1 MAKKKLLWIIVL
13 AVITV
18 FAVCLAACG
27 DKATRY
33 SIKWE
38 VSENATVTV
47 EDSDELPSEAK
58 EGSTVSFT
66 VEADKGY
73 EVSAV
78 RVNDRTVSADSSGKY
93 NVIIRS
99 NTTIKVETEDTV
111 ESIAV
116 TTNPSTMTYYE
127 GQTLDPTGMVVSVT
141 YAGSGD
147 TVAVDNY
154 TVVYQNG
161 NAFALGDTSFSVK
174 YLGVESAPVQLEQ
187 EVEVLITIDPVGGT
201 LDAGYLSGLQ
211 ANSELHD
218 VAQDEDGVITFSYSA
233 ITAAI
238 ALPTSEM
245 WEKGEQEGDF
255 IFNNWNVSTRTEN
268 EEISNTEIAAT
279 NLTTRTYTAAYTAN
293 LVNVTSVSY
302 ELEMEEVPAEDPEGE
317 TTYIYIPY
325 LVIEG
330 TYNAATQLTLFF
342 HEGNKN
348 ITLEGDSFGSAD
360 ASRGDTFELR
370 FDMRKLAEQK
380 DEGGNPI
387 DYLGSWLDIKFGAV
401 INGIEESQDIYSLG
415 VDVNQNVNDGDYI
428 YGFAE
433 YNGMLK
439 AVVTVYFQHEFTF
452 SAEVDKDGDL
462 VVTFTGTVNKEFAG
476 NAVQID
482 TWSNDSDVAVGEID
496 AEGNYTVE
504 LTIADT
510 PLDTDGYFHL
520 KIVESV
526 DNSTEVA
533 KPNNEANL
541 PNNDCVNDNL
551 EIVNFGLIENNYG
564 LKVSNETGT
573 RVFYVGFGK
582 WGGFVFRGVNEAVE
596 RAEIEITGV
605 TLETA
610 NEKPYLVVNGTYLD
624 TLTDDDIISIMTADL
639 FAELLNNGQSDS
651 GSTSTDWTGTQLS
664 YIGTEEAPATVL
676 LEVSEGTWKMSLD
689 LSARNNTIG
698 EVLFAHLSFTGGK
711 QTNLE
716 STNIDAETKITFTE
730 ADGDNIE
737 FSLGEYTGWGGHV
750 VSIYVKDAS
759 QAAA

>member
-99 NTTIKVETEDTV
+99 DTTIKVETEDNV
-111 ESIAV
+111 ESV
-116 TTNPSTMTYYE
+116 TVSTNPSTMTYYE
-127 GQTLDPTGMVVSVT
+127 GQTLDPEGMVVSVK
-141 YAGSGD
+141 YAGSGK
-147 TVAVDNY
+147 TEAVTNY

-174 YLGVESAPVQLEQ
+174 YLGVESAPVQLTKA
-187 EVEVLITIDPVGGT
+187 VEVLITIDPAGGT

-211 ANSELHD
+211 ENSELHD

-233 ITAAI
+233 ITSPVE
-238 ALPTSEM
+238 LPLFTM
-245 WEKGEQEGDF
+245 WNKGEQTGDF
-255 IFNNWNVSTRTEN
+255 IFLNWNVSLRTGEEN
-268 EEISNTEIAAT
+268 ISDTEIAAT
-279 NLTTRTYTAAYTAN
+279 NLVSRTYTANYIAN
-293 LVNVTSVSY
+293 LVDVTSVSY
-302 ELEMEEVPAEDPEGE
+302 VLEENV
-317 TTYIYIPY
+317 PY

-330 TYNAATQLTLFF
+330 TYKAATQLTLFF

-348 ITLEGDSFGSAD
+348 ITLEGDSFGGAE
-360 ASRGDTFELR
+360 AKRGEAFKLK

-380 DEGGNPI
+380 DEDGNPI
-387 DYLGSWLDIKFGAV
+387 DYLGSWLDIKLVAV
-401 INGIEESQDIYSLG
+401 MNGIEESQDISTNG
-415 VDVNQNVNDGDYI
+415 VDLNQNINDGSYV
-428 YGFAE
+428 YKFAD
-433 YNGMLK
+433 YNGALK

-452 SAEVDKDGDL
+452 SAEVNKDGDL

-496 AEGNYTVE
+496 EDGKYTVE
-504 LTIADT
+504 LTITDT

-533 KPNNEANL
+533 KPNDEANL
-541 PNNDCVNDNL
+541 PNNDCANDNL

-573 RVFYVGFGK
+573 RAFYVGFGK
-582 WGGFVFRGVNEAVE
+582 WGGFVFRGVNESVE
-596 RAEIEITGV
+596 KAEIEITGV
-605 TLETA
+605 TLETK
-610 NEKPYLVVNGTYLD
+610 NEKPYLVVSGTYLD
-624 TLTDDDIISIMTADL
+624 TLSNEDITTIMTTDL
-639 FAELLNNGQSDS
+639 FAELLNNGDASS
-651 GSTSTDWTGTQLS
+651 GSVSTDWTGTQLT
-664 YIGTEEAPATVL
+664 YVGTEDAPATVL
-676 LEVSEGTWKMSLD
+676 LEVSEGTWKMYLD

-698 EVLFAHLSFTGGK
+698 EVLFSHLSFTGSAG
-711 QTNLE
+711 TNLE
-716 STNIDAETKITFTE
+716 STNIDTETKITFTE
-730 ADGDNIE
+730 TDGDKIE
-737 FSLGEYTGWGGHV
+737 FSLGEFTTWGGHV
-750 VSIYVKDAS
+750 VSIYVKAAP
-759 QAAA
+759 AAAA

>member
-13 AVITV
+13 AVVTV

-99 NTTIKVETEDTV
+99 DTTIKVETEDNV
-111 ESIAV
+111 ESVAV

-127 GQTLDPTGMVVSVT
+127 GQTLDPEGMVVSVK
-141 YAGSGD
+141 YAGSGKTE
-147 TVAVDNY
+147 TVTNY

-174 YLGVESAPVQLEQ
+174 YLGVESAPVQLTKA
-187 EVEVLITIDPVGGT
+187 VEVLITIDPAGGT

-211 ANSELHD
+211 ENSELHD

-233 ITAAI
+233 ITSPVE
-238 ALPTSEM
+238 LPLFTM
-245 WEKGEQEGDF
+245 WNKGEQTGDF
-255 IFNNWNVSTRTEN
+255 IFLNWNVSLRTGEEN
-268 EEISNTEIAAT
+268 ISDTEIAAT
-279 NLTTRTYTAAYTAN
+279 NLVSRTYTANYIAN
-293 LVNVTSVSY
+293 LVDVTSVSY
-302 ELEMEEVPAEDPEGE
+302 VLEENV
-317 TTYIYIPY
+317 PY

-330 TYNAATQLTLFF
+330 TYKAATQLTLFF

-348 ITLEGDSFGSAD
+348 ITLEGDSFGGAE
-360 ASRGDTFELR
+360 AKRGEAFKLK

-380 DEGGNPI
+380 DEDGNPI
-387 DYLGSWLDIKFGAV
+387 DYLGSWLDIKLVAV
-401 INGIEESQDIYSLG
+401 MDGIEESQDISSNG
-415 VDVNQNVNDGDYI
+415 VDLNQNINDGSYV
-428 YGFAE
+428 YKFAD
-433 YNGMLK
+433 YNGALK

-452 SAEVDKDGDL
+452 SAEVNKDGDL

-564 LKVSNETGT
+564 LKASNETGT
-573 RVFYVGFGK
+573 RVYYVGFGK
-582 WGGFVFRGVNEAVE
+582 WGGFVFRGLNEAVE
-596 RAEIEITGV
+596 KAEIEITGV

-624 TLTDDDIISIMTADL
+624 TLTDDDIISIMTTDL

>member
-99 NTTIKVETEDTV
+99 DTTIKVETEDTV
-111 ESIAV
+111 ESV
-116 TTNPSTMTYYE
+116 TVSTNPATMTYYE
-127 GQTLDPTGMVVSVT
+127 GQTLDPEGMVVSVK
-141 YAGSGD
+141 YAGSGK
-147 TVAVDNY
+147 TEAVTNY

-161 NAFALGDTSFSVK
+161 NAFALGDTFFSVK
-174 YLGVESAPVQLEQ
+174 YLGVESAPVQLTKA
-187 EVEVLITIDPVGGT
+187 VEVLITIDPAGGT

-211 ANSELHD
+211 ENSELHD

-233 ITAAI
+233 ITSPVE
-238 ALPTSEM
+238 LPLFTM
-245 WEKGEQEGDF
+245 WNKGEQTGDF
-255 IFNNWNVSTRTEN
+255 IFLNWNVSLRTGEEN
-268 EEISNTEIAAT
+268 ISDTEIAAT
-279 NLTTRTYTAAYTAN
+279 NLVSRTYTANYIAN
-293 LVNVTSVSY
+293 LVDVTSVSY
-302 ELEMEEVPAEDPEGE
+302 VLEENV
-317 TTYIYIPY
+317 PY

-330 TYNAATQLTLFF
+330 TYKAATQLTLFF

-348 ITLEGDSFGSAD
+348 ITLEGDSFGGAE
-360 ASRGDTFELR
+360 AKRGEAFKLK

-380 DEGGNPI
+380 DEDGNPI
-387 DYLGSWLDIKFGAV
+387 DYLGSWLDVKLVAV
-401 INGIEESQDIYSLG
+401 MNGIEESQDISTNG
-415 VDVNQNVNDGDYI
+415 VDLNQNINDGSYV
-428 YGFAE
+428 YKFAD
-433 YNGMLK
+433 YNGALK
-439 AVVTVYFQHEFTF
+439 AIVTVYFQHEFTF
-452 SAEVDKDGDL
+452 SAEVNKDGDL

-564 LKVSNETGT
+564 LKASNETGT
-573 RVFYVGFGK
+573 RVYYVGFGK
-582 WGGFVFRGVNEAVE
+582 WGGFVFRGLNEAVE
-596 RAEIEITGV
+596 KAEIEITGV

-624 TLTDDDIISIMTADL
+624 TLTDDDIISIMTTDL

-676 LEVSEGTWKMSLD
+676 LEVSEGIWKMSLD

>member
-13 AVITV
+13 AVVTV

-99 NTTIKVETEDTV
+99 DTTIKVETEDTV
-111 ESIAV
+111 ESV
-116 TTNPSTMTYYE
+116 TVSTNPATMTYYE
-127 GQTLDPTGMVVSVT
+127 GQTLDPEGMVVSVK
-141 YAGSGD
+141 YAGSGK
-147 TVAVDNY
+147 TEAVTNY

-161 NAFALGDTSFSVK
+161 NAFALGDTFFSVK
-174 YLGVESAPVQLEQ
+174 YLGVESAPVQLTKA
-187 EVEVLITIDPVGGT
+187 VEVLITIDPAGGT
-201 LDAGYLSGLQ
+201 LDTDYLEGLKT
-211 ANSELHD
+211 NTELHD
-218 VAQDEDGVITFSYSA
+218 VAQDAEGVITFSYSA
-233 ITAAI
+233 ITSPVE
-238 ALPTSEM
+238 LPLFTM
-245 WEKGEQEGDF
+245 WNKGEQTGDF
-255 IFNNWNVSTRTEN
+255 IFLNWNVSLRTGEEN
-268 EEISNTEIAAT
+268 ISDTEIAAT
-279 NLTTRTYTAAYTAN
+279 NLVSRTYTANYIAN
-293 LVNVTSVSY
+293 LVDVTSVSY
-302 ELEMEEVPAEDPEGE
+302 VLEENV
-317 TTYIYIPY
+317 PY

-330 TYNAATQLTLFF
+330 TYKAATQLTLFF

-348 ITLEGDSFGSAD
+348 ITLEGDSFGGAE
-360 ASRGDTFELR
+360 AKRGEAFKLK

-380 DEGGNPI
+380 DEDGNPI
-387 DYLGSWLDIKFGAV
+387 DYLGSWLDIKLVAV
-401 INGIEESQDIYSLG
+401 MNGIEESQDISSNG
-415 VDVNQNVNDGDYI
+415 VDLNQNINDGSYV
-428 YGFAE
+428 YKFAD
-433 YNGMLK
+433 YNGALK

-452 SAEVDKDGDL
+452 SAEVNKDGDL

-564 LKVSNETGT
+564 LKASNETGT
-573 RVFYVGFGK
+573 RVYYVGFGK
-582 WGGFVFRGVNEAVE
+582 WGGFVFRGLNEAVE
-596 RAEIEITGV
+596 KAEIEITGV

-624 TLTDDDIISIMTADL
+624 TLTDDDIISIMTTDL

>member
-13 AVITV
+13 AVVTV

-99 NTTIKVETEDTV
+99 DTTIKVETEDTV
-111 ESIAV
+111 ESV
-116 TTNPSTMTYYE
+116 TVSTNPATMTYYE
-127 GQTLDPTGMVVSVT
+127 GQTLDPEGMVVSVK
-141 YAGSGD
+141 YAGSGK
-147 TVAVDNY
+147 TEAVTNY

-174 YLGVESAPVQLEQ
+174 YLGVESAPVQLTKA
-187 EVEVLITIDPVGGT
+187 VEVLITIDPAGGT
-201 LDAGYLSGLQ
+201 LDADYLSGLKT
-211 ANSELHD
+211 NTELHN

-233 ITAAI
+233 ITSPVE
-238 ALPTSEM
+238 LPLFTM
-245 WEKGEQEGDF
+245 WNKGEQTGDF
-255 IFNNWNVSTRTEN
+255 IFLNWNVSLRTGEEN
-268 EEISNTEIAAT
+268 ISDTEIAAT
-279 NLTTRTYTAAYTAN
+279 NLVSRTYTANYIAN
-293 LVNVTSVSY
+293 LVDVTSVSY
-302 ELEMEEVPAEDPEGE
+302 VLEENV
-317 TTYIYIPY
+317 PY

-330 TYNAATQLTLFF
+330 TYKAATQLTLFF

-348 ITLEGDSFGSAD
+348 ITLEGDSFGGAE
-360 ASRGDTFELR
+360 AKRGEAFKLK

-380 DEGGNPI
+380 DEDGNPI
-387 DYLGSWLDIKFGAV
+387 DYLGSWLDIKLVAV
-401 INGIEESQDIYSLG
+401 MNGIEESQDISSNG
-415 VDVNQNVNDGDYI
+415 VDLNQNINDGSYV
-428 YGFAE
+428 YKFAD
-433 YNGMLK
+433 YNGALK
-439 AVVTVYFQHEFTF
+439 AIVTVYFQHEFTF

-564 LKVSNETGT
+564 LKASNETGT
-573 RVFYVGFGK
+573 RVYYVGFGK
-582 WGGFVFRGVNEAVE
+582 WGGFVFRGLNEAVE
-596 RAEIEITGV
+596 KAEIEITGV

-624 TLTDDDIISIMTADL
+624 TLTDDDIISIMTTDL

>member
-13 AVITV
+13 AVVTV

-99 NTTIKVETEDTV
+99 DTTIKVETEDNV
-111 ESIAV
+111 ESV
-116 TTNPSTMTYYE
+116 TVSTNPSTMTYYE
-127 GQTLDPTGMVVSVT
+127 GQTLDPEGMVVSVK
-141 YAGSGD
+141 YAGSGKTE
-147 TVAVDNY
+147 TVTNY

-174 YLGVESAPVQLEQ
+174 YLGVESAPVQLTKA
-187 EVEVLITIDPVGGT
+187 VEVLITIDPAGGT
-201 LDAGYLSGLQ
+201 LDTDYLEGLKT
-211 ANSELHD
+211 NTELHD
-218 VAQDEDGVITFSYSA
+218 VAQDAEGVITFSYSA
-233 ITAAI
+233 ITSPVE
-238 ALPTSEM
+238 LPLFTM
-245 WEKGEQEGDF
+245 WNKGEQTGDF
-255 IFNNWNVSTRTEN
+255 IFLNWNVSLRTGEEN
-268 EEISNTEIAAT
+268 ISDTEIAAT
-279 NLTTRTYTAAYTAN
+279 NLVSRTYTANYIAN
-293 LVNVTSVSY
+293 LVDVTSVSY
-302 ELEMEEVPAEDPEGE
+302 VLEENV
-317 TTYIYIPY
+317 PY

-330 TYNAATQLTLFF
+330 TYKAATQLTLFF

-348 ITLEGDSFGSAD
+348 ITLEGDSFGGAE
-360 ASRGDTFELR
+360 AKRGEAFKLK

-380 DEGGNPI
+380 DEDGNPI
-387 DYLGSWLDIKFGAV
+387 DYLGSWLDIKLVAV
-401 INGIEESQDIYSLG
+401 MNGIEESQDISSNG
-415 VDVNQNVNDGDYI
+415 VDLNQNINDGSYV
-428 YGFAE
+428 YKFAD
-433 YNGMLK
+433 YNGALK
-439 AVVTVYFQHEFTF
+439 AIVTVYFQHEFTF
-452 SAEVDKDGDL
+452 SAEVNKDGDL

-496 AEGNYTVE
+496 EDGKYTVE
-504 LTIADT
+504 LTITDT

-541 PNNDCVNDNL
+541 PNNDCANDNL

-573 RVFYVGFGK
+573 RAFYVGFGK

-596 RAEIEITGV
+596 KAEIEITGV
-605 TLETA
+605 TLETK
-610 NEKPYLVVNGTYLD
+610 NEKPYLVVSGTYLD
-624 TLTDDDIISIMTADL
+624 TLSNEDITTIMTTDL
-639 FAELLNNGQSDS
+639 FAELLNNGDASS
-651 GSTSTDWTGTQLS
+651 GSVSTDWTGTQLT
-664 YIGTEEAPATVL
+664 YVGTEDAPATVL
-676 LEVSEGTWKMSLD
+676 LEVSEGTWKMYLD

-698 EVLFAHLSFTGGK
+698 EVLFSHLSFTGSKG
-711 QTNLE
+711 TNLE
-716 STNIDAETKITFTE
+716 STNIDTETKITFTE
-730 ADGDNIE
+730 TDGDKIE
-737 FSLGEYTGWGGHV
+737 FSLGEFTTWGGHV
-750 VSIYVKDAS
+750 VSIYVKAAPE
-759 QAAA
+759 AAA

>member
-13 AVITV
+13 AVVTV

-66 VEADKGY
+66 VEADEGY

-99 NTTIKVETEDTV
+99 DTTIKVETEDTV
-111 ESIAV
+111 ESVAV

-127 GQTLDPTGMVVSVT
+127 GQTLDPEGMVVSVK
-141 YAGSGD
+141 YAGSGK
-147 TVAVDNY
+147 TEAVTNY

-174 YLGVESAPVQLEQ
+174 YLGVESAPVQLTKA
-187 EVEVLITIDPVGGT
+187 VEVLITIDPAGGT

-211 ANSELHD
+211 ENSELHD

-233 ITAAI
+233 ITSPVE
-238 ALPTSEM
+238 LPLFTM
-245 WEKGEQEGDF
+245 WNKGEQTGDF
-255 IFNNWNVSTRTEN
+255 IFLNWNVSLRTGEEN
-268 EEISNTEIAAT
+268 ISDTEIAAT
-279 NLTTRTYTAAYTAN
+279 NLVSRTYTANYIAN
-293 LVNVTSVSY
+293 LVDVTSVSY
-302 ELEMEEVPAEDPEGE
+302 VLEENV
-317 TTYIYIPY
+317 PY

-330 TYNAATQLTLFF
+330 TYKAATQLTLFF

-348 ITLEGDSFGSAD
+348 ITLEGDSFGGAE
-360 ASRGDTFELR
+360 AKRGEAFKLK

-380 DEGGNPI
+380 DEDGNPI
-387 DYLGSWLDIKFGAV
+387 DYLGSWLDIKLVAV
-401 INGIEESQDIYSLG
+401 MDGIEESQDISSNG
-415 VDVNQNVNDGDYI
+415 VDLNQNINDGSYV
-428 YGFAE
+428 YKFAD
-433 YNGMLK
+433 YNGALK
-439 AVVTVYFQHEFTF
+439 AIVTVYFQHEFTF
-452 SAEVDKDGDL
+452 SAEVNKDGDL

-496 AEGNYTVE
+496 EDGKYTVE
-504 LTIADT
+504 LTITDT

-541 PNNDCVNDNL
+541 PNNDCANDNL

-573 RVFYVGFGK
+573 RAFYVGFGK

-596 RAEIEITGV
+596 KAEIEITGV
-605 TLETA
+605 TLETK
-610 NEKPYLVVNGTYLD
+610 NEKPYLVVSGTYLD
-624 TLTDDDIISIMTADL
+624 TLSNEDITTIMTTDL
-639 FAELLNNGQSDS
+639 FAELLNNGDASS
-651 GSTSTDWTGTQLS
+651 GSVSTDWMGTQLT
-664 YIGTEEAPATVL
+664 YVGTEDAPATVL
-676 LEVSEGTWKMSLD
+676 LEVSEGTWKMYLD

-698 EVLFAHLSFTGGK
+698 EVLFSHLSFTGSTG
-711 QTNLE
+711 TNLE
-716 STNIDAETKITFTE
+716 STNIDTETKITFTE
-730 ADGDNIE
+730 TDGDKIE
-737 FSLGEYTGWGGHV
+737 FSLGEFTTWGGHV
-750 VSIYVKDAS
+750 VSIYVKAAPE
-759 QAAA
+759 AAA

>member
-13 AVITV
+13 AVVTV

-66 VEADKGY
+66 VEADEGY

-99 NTTIKVETEDTV
+99 NTTIKVETEDNV
-111 ESIAV
+111 ESVTV

-127 GQTLDPTGMVVSVT
+127 GQTLDPEGMVVSVK
-141 YAGSGD
+141 YAGSGKTE
-147 TVAVDNY
+147 TVTNY

-174 YLGVESAPVQLEQ
+174 YLGVESAPVQLTKA
-187 EVEVLITIDPVGGT
+187 VEVLITIDPAGGT

-211 ANSELHD
+211 ENSELHD

-233 ITAAI
+233 ITSPVE
-238 ALPTSEM
+238 LPLFTM
-245 WEKGEQEGDF
+245 WNKGEQTGDF
-255 IFNNWNVSTRTEN
+255 IFLNWNVSLRTGEEN
-268 EEISNTEIAAT
+268 ISDTEIAAT
-279 NLTTRTYTAAYTAN
+279 NLVSRTYTANYIAN
-293 LVNVTSVSY
+293 LVDVTSVSY
-302 ELEMEEVPAEDPEGE
+302 VLEENV
-317 TTYIYIPY
+317 PY

-330 TYNAATQLTLFF
+330 TYKAATQLTLFF

-348 ITLEGDSFGSAD
+348 ITLEGDSFGGAD
-360 ASRGDTFELR
+360 AKRGDAFKLK

-380 DEGGNPI
+380 DDDGNPI
-387 DYLGSWLDIKFGAV
+387 DYLGSWLDIRFGA
-401 INGIEESQDIYSLG
+401 IIDGIEESQDISSNG
-415 VDVNQNVNDGDYI
+415 VDLNQNINDGSYV
-428 YGFAE
+428 YKFAD
-433 YNGMLK
+433 YNGALK

-452 SAEVDKDGDL
+452 SAEVNKDGDL

-496 AEGNYTVE
+496 KDGKYTVE
-504 LTIADT
+504 LTITDT

-564 LKVSNETGT
+564 LKASNETGT
-573 RVFYVGFGK
+573 RVYYVGFGK
-582 WGGFVFRGVNEAVE
+582 WGGFVFRGLNEAVE
-596 RAEIEITGV
+596 KAKIEITGV

-624 TLTDDDIISIMTADL
+624 TLTDDDIISIMTTDL

>member
-13 AVITV
+13 AVVTV

-99 NTTIKVETEDTV
+99 DTTIKVETEDNV
-111 ESIAV
+111 ESV
-116 TTNPSTMTYYE
+116 TVSTNPSTMTYYE
-127 GQTLDPTGMVVSVT
+127 GQTLDPEGMVVSVK
-141 YAGSGD
+141 YAGSGKTE
-147 TVAVDNY
+147 TVTNY

-161 NAFALGDTSFSVK
+161 NAFALGDTFFSVK

-233 ITAAI
+233 ITSPVE
-238 ALPTSEM
+238 LPLFTM
-245 WEKGEQEGDF
+245 WNKGEQTGDF
-255 IFNNWNVSTRTEN
+255 IFLNWNVSLRTGEEN
-268 EEISNTEIAAT
+268 ISDTEIAAT
-279 NLTTRTYTAAYTAN
+279 NLVSRTYTANYIAN
-293 LVNVTSVSY
+293 LVDVTSVSY
-302 ELEMEEVPAEDPEGE
+302 VLEENV
-317 TTYIYIPY
+317 PY

-330 TYNAATQLTLFF
+330 TYKAATQLTLFF

-348 ITLEGDSFGSAD
+348 ITLEGDSFGGAE
-360 ASRGDTFELR
+360 AKRGEAFKLK

-380 DEGGNPI
+380 DEDGNPI
-387 DYLGSWLDIKFGAV
+387 DYLGSWLDIKLVAV
-401 INGIEESQDIYSLG
+401 MDGIEESQDISSNG
-415 VDVNQNVNDGDYI
+415 VDLNQNINDGSYV
-428 YGFAE
+428 YKFAD
-433 YNGMLK
+433 YNGALK
-439 AVVTVYFQHEFTF
+439 AIVTVYFQHEFTF
-452 SAEVDKDGDL
+452 SAEVNKDGDL

-496 AEGNYTVE
+496 EDGKYTVE
-504 LTIADT
+504 LTITDT

-533 KPNNEANL
+533 KPNDEANL
-541 PNNDCVNDNL
+541 PNNDCANDNL

-573 RVFYVGFGK
+573 RAFYVGFGK

-596 RAEIEITGV
+596 KAEIEITGV
-605 TLETA
+605 TLETK
-610 NEKPYLVVNGTYLD
+610 NEKPYLVVSGTYLD
-624 TLTDDDIISIMTADL
+624 TLSNEDITTIMTTDL
-639 FAELLNNGQSDS
+639 FAELLNNGDESS
-651 GSTSTDWTGTQLS
+651 GSVSTDWTGTQLT
-664 YIGTEEAPATVL
+664 YVGTEDAPATVL
-676 LEVSEGTWKMSLD
+676 LEVSEGTWKMYLD

-698 EVLFAHLSFTGGK
+698 EVLFSHLSFTGSTG
-711 QTNLE
+711 TNLE
-716 STNIDAETKITFTE
+716 STDIDTETKITFTE
-730 ADGDNIE
+730 TDGDKIE
-737 FSLGEYTGWGGHV
+737 FSLGEFTTWGGHV
-750 VSIYVKDAS
+750 VSIYVKAAPE
-759 QAAA
+759 AAA

>member
-13 AVITV
+13 AVVTV

-99 NTTIKVETEDTV
+99 DTTIKVETEDNV
-111 ESIAV
+111 ESVAV

-127 GQTLDPTGMVVSVT
+127 GQTLDPEGMVVSVK
-141 YAGSGD
+141 YAGSGK
-147 TVAVDNY
+147 TEAVTNY

-174 YLGVESAPVQLEQ
+174 YLGVESAPVQLTKA
-187 EVEVLITIDPVGGT
+187 VEVLITIDPAGGT

-211 ANSELHD
+211 ENSELHD

-233 ITAAI
+233 ITSPVE
-238 ALPTSEM
+238 LPLFTM
-245 WEKGEQEGDF
+245 WNKGEQTGDF
-255 IFNNWNVSTRTEN
+255 IFLNWNVSLRTGEEN
-268 EEISNTEIAAT
+268 ISDTEIAAT
-279 NLTTRTYTAAYTAN
+279 NLVSRTYTANYIAN
-293 LVNVTSVSY
+293 LVDVTSVSY
-302 ELEMEEVPAEDPEGE
+302 VLEENV
-317 TTYIYIPY
+317 PY

-330 TYNAATQLTLFF
+330 TYKAATQLTLFF

-348 ITLEGDSFGSAD
+348 ITLEGDSFGGAE
-360 ASRGDTFELR
+360 AKRGEAFKLK

-380 DEGGNPI
+380 DEDGNPI
-387 DYLGSWLDIKFGAV
+387 DYLGSWLDIKLVAV
-401 INGIEESQDIYSLG
+401 MNGIEESQDISTNG
-415 VDVNQNVNDGDYI
+415 VDLNQNINDGSYV
-428 YGFAE
+428 YKFAD
-433 YNGMLK
+433 YNGALK

-452 SAEVDKDGDL
+452 SAEVNKDGDL

-496 AEGNYTVE
+496 KDGKYTVE
-504 LTIADT
+504 LTITDT

-564 LKVSNETGT
+564 LKASNETGT
-573 RVFYVGFGK
+573 RVYYVGFGK
-582 WGGFVFRGVNEAVE
+582 WGGFVFRGLNEAVE
-596 RAEIEITGV
+596 KAEIEITGV

-624 TLTDDDIISIMTADL
+624 TLTDDDIISIMTTDL

>member
-99 NTTIKVETEDTV
+99 DTTIKVETEDNV
-111 ESIAV
+111 ESV
-116 TTNPSTMTYYE
+116 TVSTNPSTMTYYE
-127 GQTLDPTGMVVSVT
+127 GQTLDPEGMVVSVK
-141 YAGSGD
+141 YAGSGK
-147 TVAVDNY
+147 TEAVTNY

-174 YLGVESAPVQLEQ
+174 YLGVESAPVQLTKA
-187 EVEVLITIDPVGGT
+187 VEVLITIDPAGGT

-211 ANSELHD
+211 ENSELHD

-233 ITAAI
+233 ITSPVE
-238 ALPTSEM
+238 LPLFTM
-245 WEKGEQEGDF
+245 WNKGEQTGDF
-255 IFNNWNVSTRTEN
+255 IFLNWNVSLRTGEEN
-268 EEISNTEIAAT
+268 ISDTEIAAT
-279 NLTTRTYTAAYTAN
+279 NLVSRTYTANYIAN
-293 LVNVTSVSY
+293 LVDVTSVSY
-302 ELEMEEVPAEDPEGE
+302 VLEENV
-317 TTYIYIPY
+317 PY

-330 TYNAATQLTLFF
+330 TYKAATQLTLFF

-348 ITLEGDSFGSAD
+348 ITLEGDSFGGAD
-360 ASRGDTFELR
+360 AKRGDAFKLK

-380 DEGGNPI
+380 DENGNPI
-387 DYLGSWLDIKFGAV
+387 DYLGSWLDIKLVAV
-401 INGIEESQDIYSLG
+401 MDGIEESQDISSNG
-415 VDVNQNVNDGDYI
+415 VDLNQNINDGSYV
-428 YGFAE
+428 YKFAD
-433 YNGMLK
+433 YNGALK
-439 AVVTVYFQHEFTF
+439 AIVTVYFQHEFTF
-452 SAEVDKDGDL
+452 SAEVNKDGDL

-496 AEGNYTVE
+496 EDGKYTVE
-504 LTIADT
+504 LTITDT

-533 KPNNEANL
+533 KPNDEANL
-541 PNNDCVNDNL
+541 PNNDCANDNL

-573 RVFYVGFGK
+573 RAFYVGFGK
-582 WGGFVFRGVNEAVE
+582 WGGFVFRGVNESVE
-596 RAEIEITGV
+596 KAEIEITGV
-605 TLETA
+605 TLETK
-610 NEKPYLVVNGTYLD
+610 NEKPYLVVSGTYLD
-624 TLTDDDIISIMTADL
+624 TLSNEDITTIMTTDL
-639 FAELLNNGQSDS
+639 FAELLNNGDASS
-651 GSTSTDWTGTQLS
+651 GSVSTDWTGTQLT
-664 YIGTEEAPATVL
+664 YVGTEDAPATVL
-676 LEVSEGTWKMSLD
+676 LEVSEGTWKMYLD

-698 EVLFAHLSFTGGK
+698 EVLFSHLSFTGSAG
-711 QTNLE
+711 TNLE
-716 STNIDAETKITFTE
+716 STNIDTETKITFTE
-730 ADGDNIE
+730 TDGDKIE
-737 FSLGEYTGWGGHV
+737 FSLGEFTTWGGHV
-750 VSIYVKDAS
+750 VSIYVKAAP
-759 QAAA
+759 AAAA

>member
-13 AVITV
+13 AVVTV

-99 NTTIKVETEDTV
+99 DTTIKVETEDNV
-111 ESIAV
+111 ESV
-116 TTNPSTMTYYE
+116 TVSTNPSTMTYYE
-127 GQTLDPTGMVVSVT
+127 GQTLDPEGMVVSVK
-141 YAGSGD
+141 YAGSGKTE
-147 TVAVDNY
+147 TVTNY

-161 NAFALGDTSFSVK
+161 NAFALGDTFFSVK

-233 ITAAI
+233 ITSPVE
-238 ALPTSEM
+238 LPLFTM
-245 WEKGEQEGDF
+245 WNKGEQTGDF
-255 IFNNWNVSTRTEN
+255 IFLNWNVSLRTGEEN
-268 EEISNTEIAAT
+268 ISDTEIAAT
-279 NLTTRTYTAAYTAN
+279 NLVSRTYTANYIAN
-293 LVNVTSVSY
+293 LVDVTSVSY
-302 ELEMEEVPAEDPEGE
+302 VLEENV
-317 TTYIYIPY
+317 PY

-330 TYNAATQLTLFF
+330 TYKAATQLTLFF

-348 ITLEGDSFGSAD
+348 ITLEGDSFGGAE
-360 ASRGDTFELR
+360 AKRGEAFKLK

-380 DEGGNPI
+380 DEDGNPI
-387 DYLGSWLDIKFGAV
+387 DYLGSWLDIKLVAV
-401 INGIEESQDIYSLG
+401 MNGIEESQDISTNG
-415 VDVNQNVNDGDYI
+415 VDLNQNINDGSYV
-428 YGFAE
+428 YKFAD
-433 YNGMLK
+433 YNGALK
-439 AVVTVYFQHEFTF
+439 AIVTVYFQHEFTF
-452 SAEVDKDGDL
+452 SAEVNKDGDL

-496 AEGNYTVE
+496 KDGNYTVE
-504 LTIADT
+504 LTITDT

-533 KPNNEANL
+533 KPNDEANL
-541 PNNDCVNDNL
+541 PNNDCANDNL

-573 RVFYVGFGK
+573 RAFYVGFGK

-596 RAEIEITGV
+596 KAEIEITGV
-605 TLETA
+605 TLETK
-610 NEKPYLVVNGTYLD
+610 NEKPYLVVSGTYLD
-624 TLTDDDIISIMTADL
+624 TLSNEDITTIMTTDL
-639 FAELLNNGQSDS
+639 FAELLNNGDESS
-651 GSTSTDWTGTQLS
+651 GSVSTDWTGTQLT
-664 YIGTEEAPATVL
+664 YVGTEDAPATVL
-676 LEVSEGTWKMSLD
+676 LEVSEGTWKMYLD

-698 EVLFAHLSFTGGK
+698 EVLFSHLSFTGSKG
-711 QTNLE
+711 TNLE
-716 STNIDAETKITFTE
+716 STNIDTETKITFTE
-730 ADGDNIE
+730 TDGDKIE
-737 FSLGEYTGWGGHV
+737 FSLGEFTTWGGHV
-750 VSIYVKDAS
+750 VSIYVKAAP
-759 QAAA
+759 AAAA

>member
-13 AVITV
+13 AVVTV

-99 NTTIKVETEDTV
+99 DTTIKVETEDNV

-302 ELEMEEVPAEDPEGE
+302 ELEVEEVPAEDPEGE

-380 DEGGNPI
+380 DENGNPI
-387 DYLGSWLDIKFGAV
+387 DYLGSWLDIRFGA
-401 INGIEESQDIYSLG
+401 IIDGIEESQDISSNG
-415 VDVNQNVNDGDYI
+415 VDINSNINDGSYI

-433 YNGMLK
+433 YNGLLK
-439 AVVTVYFQHEFTF
+439 SVVTIYFQHEFTF
-452 SAEVDKDGDL
+452 EVKLDENEDL
-462 VVTFTGTVNKEFAG
+462 VVTFNGTVNKDYAG
-476 NAVQID
+476 NAIQID
-482 TWSNDSDVAVGEID
+482 TWGNDTDVAYGEID
-496 AEGNYTVE
+496 EDGKYTVE
-504 LTIADT
+504 LTITDT
-510 PLDTDGYFHL
+510 PLETDGYFHF
-520 KIVESV
+520 KVIESLE
-526 DNSTEVA
+526 DTTEIY
-533 KPNNEANL
+533 KDGTDGNL
-541 PNNDCVNDNL
+541 LNKDCVNDNL
-551 EIVNFGLIENNYG
+551 ETVSVGLIENNG
-564 LKVSNETGT
+564 ALKASNATGT
-573 RVFYVGFGK
+573 RAFYVGFGK
-582 WGGFVFRGVNEAVE
+582 WGGFVFRGVNESVE
-596 RAEIEITGV
+596 KAEIEITGV
-605 TLETA
+605 TLETK
-610 NEKPYLVVNGTYLD
+610 NEKPYLVVSGTYLD
-624 TLTDDDIISIMTADL
+624 TLSNEDITTIMTTDL
-639 FAELLNNGQSDS
+639 FAELLNNGDASS
-651 GSTSTDWTGTQLS
+651 GSVSTDWTGTQLT
-664 YIGTEEAPATVL
+664 YVGTEDAPATVL
-676 LEVSEGTWKMSLD
+676 LEVSEGTWKMYLD

-698 EVLFAHLSFTGGK
+698 EVLFSHLSFTGSAG
-711 QTNLE
+711 TNLE
-716 STNIDAETKITFTE
+716 STNIDTETKITFTE
-730 ADGDNIE
+730 TDGDKIE
-737 FSLGEYTGWGGHV
+737 FSLGEFTTWGGHV
-750 VSIYVKDAS
+750 VSIYVKAAPE
-759 QAAA
+759 AAA

>member
-99 NTTIKVETEDTV
+99 DTTIKVETEDNV
-111 ESIAV
+111 ESVTV

-127 GQTLDPTGMVVSVT
+127 GQTLDPEGMVVSVK
-141 YAGSGD
+141 YAGSGK
-147 TVAVDNY
+147 TEAVTNY

-174 YLGVESAPVQLEQ
+174 YLGVESAPVQLTKA
-187 EVEVLITIDPVGGT
+187 VEVLITIDPAGGT
-201 LDAGYLSGLQ
+201 LDTDYLEGLKT
-211 ANSELHD
+211 NTELHD
-218 VAQDEDGVITFSYSA
+218 VAQDAEGVITFSYSA
-233 ITAAI
+233 ITSPVE
-238 ALPTSEM
+238 LPLFTM
-245 WEKGEQEGDF
+245 WNKGEQTGDF
-255 IFNNWNVSTRTEN
+255 IFLNWNVSLRTGEEN
-268 EEISNTEIAAT
+268 ISDTEIAAT
-279 NLTTRTYTAAYTAN
+279 NLVSRTYTANYIAN
-293 LVNVTSVSY
+293 LVDVTSVSY
-302 ELEMEEVPAEDPEGE
+302 VLEENV
-317 TTYIYIPY
+317 PY

-330 TYNAATQLTLFF
+330 TYKAATQLTLFF

-348 ITLEGDSFGSAD
+348 ITLEGDSFGGAE
-360 ASRGDTFELR
+360 AKRGEAFKLK

-380 DEGGNPI
+380 DEDGNPI
-387 DYLGSWLDIKFGAV
+387 DYLGSWLDIKLVAV
-401 INGIEESQDIYSLG
+401 MDGIEESQDISSNG
-415 VDVNQNVNDGDYI
+415 VDLNQNINDGSYV
-428 YGFAE
+428 YKFAD
-433 YNGMLK
+433 YNGALK

-452 SAEVDKDGDL
+452 SAEVNKDGDL

-496 AEGNYTVE
+496 KDGKYTVE
-504 LTIADT
+504 LTITDT

-533 KPNNEANL
+533 KPNDEANL

-564 LKVSNETGT
+564 LKASNETGT
-573 RVFYVGFGK
+573 RVYYVGFGK
-582 WGGFVFRGVNEAVE
+582 WGGFVFRGLNEAVE
-596 RAEIEITGV
+596 KAEIEITGV

-624 TLTDDDIISIMTADL
+624 TLTDDDIISIMTTDL

>member
-99 NTTIKVETEDTV
+99 DTTIKVETEDNV
-111 ESIAV
+111 ESV
-116 TTNPSTMTYYE
+116 TVSTNPSTMTYYE
-127 GQTLDPTGMVVSVT
+127 GQTLDPEGMVVSVK
-141 YAGSGD
+141 YAGSGKTE
-147 TVAVDNY
+147 TVTNY

-174 YLGVESAPVQLEQ
+174 YLGVESAPVQLTKA
-187 EVEVLITIDPVGGT
+187 VEVLITIDPAGGT
-201 LDAGYLSGLQ
+201 LDAAYLSGLQ
-211 ANSELHD
+211 ENSELHD

-233 ITAAI
+233 ITSPVE
-238 ALPTSEM
+238 LPLFTM
-245 WEKGEQEGDF
+245 WNKGEQTGDF
-255 IFNNWNVSTRTEN
+255 IFLNWNVSLRTGEEN
-268 EEISNTEIAAT
+268 ISDTEIAAT
-279 NLTTRTYTAAYTAN
+279 NLVSRTYTANYIAN
-293 LVNVTSVSY
+293 LVDVTSVSY
-302 ELEMEEVPAEDPEGE
+302 VLEENV
-317 TTYIYIPY
+317 PY

-330 TYNAATQLTLFF
+330 TYKAATQLTLFF

-348 ITLEGDSFGSAD
+348 ITLEGDSFGGAE
-360 ASRGDTFELR
+360 AKRGEAFKLK

-380 DEGGNPI
+380 DEDGNPI
-387 DYLGSWLDIKFGAV
+387 DYLGSWLDIKLVAV
-401 INGIEESQDIYSLG
+401 MDGIEESQDISSNG
-415 VDVNQNVNDGDYI
+415 VDLNQNINDGSYV
-428 YGFAE
+428 YKFAD
-433 YNGMLK
+433 YNGALK
-439 AVVTVYFQHEFTF
+439 AIVTVYFQHEFTF
-452 SAEVDKDGDL
+452 SAEVNKDGDL

-496 AEGNYTVE
+496 EDGKYTVE
-504 LTIADT
+504 LTITDT

-533 KPNNEANL
+533 KPNDEANL
-541 PNNDCVNDNL
+541 PNNDCANDNL

-564 LKVSNETGT
+564 LKASNETGT
-573 RVFYVGFGK
+573 RAFYVGFGK
-582 WGGFVFRGVNEAVE
+582 WGGFVFRGVNESVE
-596 RAEIEITGV
+596 KAEIEITGV
-605 TLETA
+605 TLETK
-610 NEKPYLVVNGTYLD
+610 NEKPYLVVSGTYLD
-624 TLTDDDIISIMTADL
+624 TLSNEDITTIMTTDL
-639 FAELLNNGQSDS
+639 FAELLNNGDASS
-651 GSTSTDWTGTQLS
+651 GSVSTDWTGTQLT
-664 YIGTEEAPATVL
+664 YVGTEDAPATVL
-676 LEVSEGTWKMSLD
+676 LEVSEGTWKMYLD

-698 EVLFAHLSFTGGK
+698 EVLFSHLSFTGSAG
-711 QTNLE
+711 TNLE
-716 STNIDAETKITFTE
+716 STNIDTETKITFTE
-730 ADGDNIE
+730 TDGDKIE
-737 FSLGEYTGWGGHV
+737 FSLGEFTTWGGHV
-750 VSIYVKDAS
+750 VSIYVKAAPE
-759 QAAA
+759 AAA

>member
-99 NTTIKVETEDTV
+99 DTTIKVETEDTV

-127 GQTLDPTGMVVSVT
+127 GQTLDPEGMVVSVK
-141 YAGSGD
+141 YAGSGKTE
-147 TVAVDNY
+147 TVTNY

-161 NAFALGDTSFSVK
+161 NAFALGDTFFSVK
-174 YLGVESAPVQLEQ
+174 YLGVESAPVQLTKA
-187 EVEVLITIDPVGGT
+187 VEVLITIDPAGGT
-201 LDAGYLSGLQ
+201 LDTDYLEGLKT
-211 ANSELHD
+211 NTELHN

-233 ITAAI
+233 ITSPVE
-238 ALPTSEM
+238 LPLFTM
-245 WEKGEQEGDF
+245 WNKGEQTGDF
-255 IFNNWNVSTRTEN
+255 IFLNWNVSLRTGEEN
-268 EEISNTEIAAT
+268 ISDTEIAAT
-279 NLTTRTYTAAYTAN
+279 NLVSRTYTANYIAN
-293 LVNVTSVSY
+293 LVDVTSVSY
-302 ELEMEEVPAEDPEGE
+302 VLEENV
-317 TTYIYIPY
+317 PY

-330 TYNAATQLTLFF
+330 TYKAATQLTLFF

-348 ITLEGDSFGSAD
+348 ITLEGDSFGGAE
-360 ASRGDTFELR
+360 AKRGEAFKLK

-380 DEGGNPI
+380 DEDGNPI
-387 DYLGSWLDIKFGAV
+387 DYLGSWLDIKLVAV
-401 INGIEESQDIYSLG
+401 MDGIEESQDISSNG
-415 VDVNQNVNDGDYI
+415 VDLNQNINDGSYV
-428 YGFAE
+428 YKFAD
-433 YNGMLK
+433 YNGALK

-452 SAEVDKDGDL
+452 SAEVNKDGDL

-496 AEGNYTVE
+496 KDGNYTVE
-504 LTIADT
+504 LTITDT

-533 KPNNEANL
+533 KPNDEANL
-541 PNNDCVNDNL
+541 PNNDCANDNL

-573 RVFYVGFGK
+573 RAFYVGFGK
-582 WGGFVFRGVNEAVE
+582 WGGFVFRGVNESVE
-596 RAEIEITGV
+596 KAKIEITGV
-605 TLETA
+605 TLETK
-610 NEKPYLVVNGTYLD
+610 NEKPYLVVSGTYLD
-624 TLTDDDIISIMTADL
+624 TLTDDDIISIMTTDL
-639 FAELLNNGQSDS
+639 FAELLNNGDASS
-651 GSTSTDWTGTQLS
+651 GSVSTDWTGTQLS
-664 YIGTEEAPATVL
+664 YI
-676 LEVSEGTWKMSLD
+676 
-689 LSARNNTIG
+689 
-698 EVLFAHLSFTGGK
+698 
-711 QTNLE
+711 
-716 STNIDAETKITFTE
+716 
-730 ADGDNIE
+730 
-737 FSLGEYTGWGGHV
+737 
-750 VSIYVKDAS
+750 
-759 QAAA
+759 

>member
-99 NTTIKVETEDTV
+99 DTTIKVETEDNV
-111 ESIAV
+111 ESV
-116 TTNPSTMTYYE
+116 TVSTNPSTMTYYE
-127 GQTLDPTGMVVSVT
+127 GQTLDPEGMVVSVK
-141 YAGSGD
+141 YAGSGK
-147 TVAVDNY
+147 TEAVTNY

-174 YLGVESAPVQLEQ
+174 YLGVESAPVQLTKA
-187 EVEVLITIDPVGGT
+187 VEVLITIDPAGGT

-211 ANSELHD
+211 ENSELHD

-233 ITAAI
+233 ITSPVE
-238 ALPTSEM
+238 LPLFTM
-245 WEKGEQEGDF
+245 WNKGEQTGDF
-255 IFNNWNVSTRTEN
+255 IFLNWNVSLRTGEEN
-268 EEISNTEIAAT
+268 ISDTEIAAT
-279 NLTTRTYTAAYTAN
+279 NLVSRTYTANYIAN
-293 LVNVTSVSY
+293 LVDVTSVSY
-302 ELEMEEVPAEDPEGE
+302 VLEENV
-317 TTYIYIPY
+317 PY

-330 TYNAATQLTLFF
+330 TYKAATQLTLFF

-348 ITLEGDSFGSAD
+348 ITLEGDSFGGAE
-360 ASRGDTFELR
+360 AKRGEAFKLK

-380 DEGGNPI
+380 DEDGNPI
-387 DYLGSWLDIKFGAV
+387 DYLGSWLDIKLVAV
-401 INGIEESQDIYSLG
+401 MNGIEESQDISTNG
-415 VDVNQNVNDGDYI
+415 VDLNQNINDGSYV
-428 YGFAE
+428 YKFAD
-433 YNGMLK
+433 YNGALK

-452 SAEVDKDGDL
+452 SAEVNKDGDL

-496 AEGNYTVE
+496 EDGKYTVE
-504 LTIADT
+504 LTITDT

-533 KPNNEANL
+533 KPNDEANL
-541 PNNDCVNDNL
+541 PNNDCANDNL

-573 RVFYVGFGK
+573 RAFYVGFGK
-582 WGGFVFRGVNEAVE
+582 WGGFVFRGVNESVE
-596 RAEIEITGV
+596 KAEIEITGV
-605 TLETA
+605 TLETK
-610 NEKPYLVVNGTYLD
+610 NEKPYLVVSGTYLD
-624 TLTDDDIISIMTADL
+624 TLSNEDITTIMTTDL
-639 FAELLNNGQSDS
+639 FAELLNNGDASS
-651 GSTSTDWTGTQLS
+651 GSVSTDWTGTQLT
-664 YIGTEEAPATVL
+664 YVGTEDAPATVL
-676 LEVSEGTWKMSLD
+676 LEVSEGTWKMYLD

-698 EVLFAHLSFTGGK
+698 EVLFSHLSFTGSKG
-711 QTNLE
+711 TNLE
-716 STNIDAETKITFTE
+716 STDIDTETKITFTE
-730 ADGDNIE
+730 SDGDKIE
-737 FSLGEYTGWGGHV
+737 FSLGEFTTWGGHV
-750 VSIYVKDAS
+750 VSIYVKAAPE
-759 QAAA
+759 AAA

>member
-99 NTTIKVETEDTV
+99 DTTIKVETEDNV
-111 ESIAV
+111 ESV
-116 TTNPSTMTYYE
+116 TVSTNPSTMTYYE
-127 GQTLDPTGMVVSVT
+127 GQTLDPEGMVVSVK
-141 YAGSGD
+141 YAGSGKTE
-147 TVAVDNY
+147 TVTNY

-174 YLGVESAPVQLEQ
+174 YLGVESAPVQLTKA
-187 EVEVLITIDPVGGT
+187 VEVLITIDPAGGT

-211 ANSELHD
+211 ENSELHD

-233 ITAAI
+233 ITSPVE
-238 ALPTSEM
+238 LPLFTM
-245 WEKGEQEGDF
+245 WNKGEQTGDF
-255 IFNNWNVSTRTEN
+255 IFLNWNVSLRTGEEN
-268 EEISNTEIAAT
+268 ISDTEIAAT
-279 NLTTRTYTAAYTAN
+279 NLVSRTYTANYIAN
-293 LVNVTSVSY
+293 LVDVTSVSY
-302 ELEMEEVPAEDPEGE
+302 VLEENV
-317 TTYIYIPY
+317 PY

-330 TYNAATQLTLFF
+330 TYKAATQLTLFF

-348 ITLEGDSFGSAD
+348 ITLEGDSFGGAE
-360 ASRGDTFELR
+360 AKRGEAFKLK

-380 DEGGNPI
+380 DEDGNPI
-387 DYLGSWLDIKFGAV
+387 DYLGSWLDIKLVAV
-401 INGIEESQDIYSLG
+401 MDGIEESQDISSNG
-415 VDVNQNVNDGDYI
+415 VDLNQNINDGSYV
-428 YGFAE
+428 YKFAD
-433 YNGMLK
+433 YNGALK
-439 AVVTVYFQHEFTF
+439 AIVTVYFQHEFTF
-452 SAEVDKDGDL
+452 SAEVNKDGDL

-496 AEGNYTVE
+496 EDGKYTVE
-504 LTIADT
+504 LTITDT

-533 KPNNEANL
+533 KPNDEANL
-541 PNNDCVNDNL
+541 PNNDCANDNL

-564 LKVSNETGT
+564 LKASNETGT
-573 RVFYVGFGK
+573 RAFYVGFGK
-582 WGGFVFRGVNEAVE
+582 WGGFVFRGVNESVE
-596 RAEIEITGV
+596 KAEIEITGV
-605 TLETA
+605 TLETK
-610 NEKPYLVVNGTYLD
+610 NEKPYLVVSGTYLD
-624 TLTDDDIISIMTADL
+624 TLSNEDITTIMTTDL
-639 FAELLNNGQSDS
+639 FAELLNNGDASS
-651 GSTSTDWTGTQLS
+651 GSVSTDWTGTQLT
-664 YIGTEEAPATVL
+664 YVGTEDAPATVL
-676 LEVSEGTWKMSLD
+676 LEVSEGTWKMYLD

-698 EVLFAHLSFTGGK
+698 EVLFSHLSFTGSAG
-711 QTNLE
+711 TNLE
-716 STNIDAETKITFTE
+716 STNIDTETKITFTE
-730 ADGDNIE
+730 TDGDKIE
-737 FSLGEYTGWGGHV
+737 FSLGEFTTWGGHV
-750 VSIYVKDAS
+750 VSIYVKAAPE
-759 QAAA
+759 AAA

>member
-13 AVITV
+13 AVVTV

-99 NTTIKVETEDTV
+99 DTTIKVETEDTV
-111 ESIAV
+111 ESVAV

-127 GQTLDPTGMVVSVT
+127 GQTLDPEGMVVSVK
-141 YAGSGD
+141 YAGSGK
-147 TVAVDNY
+147 TEAVTNY

-174 YLGVESAPVQLEQ
+174 YLGVESAPVQLTKA
-187 EVEVLITIDPVGGT
+187 VEVLITIDPAGGT

-211 ANSELHD
+211 ENSELHD

-233 ITAAI
+233 ITSPVE
-238 ALPTSEM
+238 LPLFTM
-245 WEKGEQEGDF
+245 WNKGEQTGDF
-255 IFNNWNVSTRTEN
+255 IFLNWNVSLRTGEEN
-268 EEISNTEIAAT
+268 ISDTEIAAT
-279 NLTTRTYTAAYTAN
+279 NLVSRTYTANYIAN
-293 LVNVTSVSY
+293 LVDVTSVSY
-302 ELEMEEVPAEDPEGE
+302 VLEENV
-317 TTYIYIPY
+317 PY

-330 TYNAATQLTLFF
+330 TYKAATQLTLFF

-348 ITLEGDSFGSAD
+348 ITLEGDSFGGAE
-360 ASRGDTFELR
+360 AKRGEAFKLK

-380 DEGGNPI
+380 DEDGNPI
-387 DYLGSWLDIKFGAV
+387 DYLGSWLDIKLVAV
-401 INGIEESQDIYSLG
+401 MDGIEESQDISTNG
-415 VDVNQNVNDGDYI
+415 VDLNQNINDGSYV
-428 YGFAE
+428 YKFAD
-433 YNGMLK
+433 YNGALK

-452 SAEVDKDGDL
+452 SAEVNKDGDL

-496 AEGNYTVE
+496 KDGNYTVE
-504 LTIADT
+504 LTITDT

-533 KPNNEANL
+533 KPNDEANL
-541 PNNDCVNDNL
+541 PNNDCANDNL

-573 RVFYVGFGK
+573 RAFYVGFGK
-582 WGGFVFRGVNEAVE
+582 WGGFVFRGVNESVE
-596 RAEIEITGV
+596 KAKIEITGV
-605 TLETA
+605 TLETK
-610 NEKPYLVVNGTYLD
+610 NEKPYLVVSGTYLD
-624 TLTDDDIISIMTADL
+624 TLSNEDITTIMTTDL
-639 FAELLNNGQSDS
+639 FAELLNNGDASS
-651 GSTSTDWTGTQLS
+651 GSVSTDWTGTQLS

-698 EVLFAHLSFTGGK
+698 EVLFAHLSFTGSIG
-711 QTNLE
+711 TNLE
-716 STNIDAETKITFTE
+716 STNIDTETKITFTE
-730 ADGDNIE
+730 TDGDKIE
-737 FSLGEYTGWGGHV
+737 FSLGEFTTWGGHV
-750 VSIYVKDAS
+750 VSIYVKAAPE
-759 QAAA
+759 AAA

>member
-13 AVITV
+13 AVVTV

-99 NTTIKVETEDTV
+99 DTTIKVETEDTV
-111 ESIAV
+111 ESV
-116 TTNPSTMTYYE
+116 TVSTNPSTMTYYE
-127 GQTLDPTGMVVSVT
+127 GQTLDPEGMVVSVK
-141 YAGSGD
+141 YAGSGK
-147 TVAVDNY
+147 TEAVTNY

-174 YLGVESAPVQLEQ
+174 YLGVESAPVQLTKA
-187 EVEVLITIDPVGGT
+187 VEVLITIDPAGGT
-201 LDAGYLSGLQ
+201 LDTDYLEGLKT
-211 ANSELHD
+211 NTELHD
-218 VAQDEDGVITFSYSA
+218 VAQDAEGVITFSYSA
-233 ITAAI
+233 ITSPVE
-238 ALPTSEM
+238 LPLFTM
-245 WEKGEQEGDF
+245 WNKGEQTGDF
-255 IFNNWNVSTRTEN
+255 IFLNWNVSLRTGEEN
-268 EEISNTEIAAT
+268 ISDTEIAAT
-279 NLTTRTYTAAYTAN
+279 NLVSRTYTANYIAN
-293 LVNVTSVSY
+293 LVDVTSVSY
-302 ELEMEEVPAEDPEGE
+302 VLEENV
-317 TTYIYIPY
+317 PY

-330 TYNAATQLTLFF
+330 TYKAATQLTLFF

-348 ITLEGDSFGSAD
+348 ITLEGDSFGGAE
-360 ASRGDTFELR
+360 AKRGEAFKLK

-380 DEGGNPI
+380 DEDGNPI
-387 DYLGSWLDIKFGAV
+387 DYLGSWLDIKLVAV
-401 INGIEESQDIYSLG
+401 MNGIEESQDISSNG
-415 VDVNQNVNDGDYI
+415 VDLNQNINDGSYV
-428 YGFAE
+428 YKFAD
-433 YNGMLK
+433 YNGALK
-439 AVVTVYFQHEFTF
+439 AIVTVYFQHEFTF
-452 SAEVDKDGDL
+452 SAEVNKDGDL

-496 AEGNYTVE
+496 KDGKYTVE
-504 LTIADT
+504 LTITDT

-533 KPNNEANL
+533 KPNDEANL

-564 LKVSNETGT
+564 LKASNETGT
-573 RVFYVGFGK
+573 RVYYVGFGK
-582 WGGFVFRGVNEAVE
+582 WGGFVFRGLNEAVE
-596 RAEIEITGV
+596 KAEIAITGV

-624 TLTDDDIISIMTADL
+624 TLTDDDIISIMTTDL

>member
-13 AVITV
+13 AVVTV

-127 GQTLDPTGMVVSVT
+127 GQTLDPTGMVVSVK
-141 YAGSGD
+141 YAGSGK
-147 TVAVDNY
+147 TEAVTNY

-174 YLGVESAPVQLEQ
+174 YLGVESAPVQLTKA
-187 EVEVLITIDPVGGT
+187 VEVLITIDPAGGT

-211 ANSELHD
+211 ENSELHD

-233 ITAAI
+233 ITSPVE
-238 ALPTSEM
+238 LPLFTM
-245 WEKGEQEGDF
+245 WNKGEQTGDF
-255 IFNNWNVSTRTEN
+255 IFLNWNVSLRTGEEN
-268 EEISNTEIAAT
+268 ISDTEIAAT
-279 NLTTRTYTAAYTAN
+279 NLVSRTYIANYIAN
-293 LVNVTSVSY
+293 LVDVTSVSY
-302 ELEMEEVPAEDPEGE
+302 VLEENV
-317 TTYIYIPY
+317 PY

-330 TYNAATQLTLFF
+330 TYKAATQLTLFF

-348 ITLEGDSFGSAD
+348 ITLEGDSFGGAE
-360 ASRGDTFELR
+360 AKRGEAFKLK

-380 DEGGNPI
+380 DEDGNPI
-387 DYLGSWLDIKFGAV
+387 DYLGSWLDIKLVAV
-401 INGIEESQDIYSLG
+401 MNGIEESQDISSNG
-415 VDVNQNVNDGDYI
+415 VDLNQNINDGSYV
-428 YGFAE
+428 YKFAD
-433 YNGMLK
+433 YNGALK

-452 SAEVDKDGDL
+452 SAEVNKDGDL

-496 AEGNYTVE
+496 EDGNYTVE
-504 LTIADT
+504 LTITDT
-510 PLDTDGYFHL
+510 PIDTDGYFHL

-564 LKVSNETGT
+564 LKASNETGT
-573 RVFYVGFGK
+573 RVYYVGFGK
-582 WGGFVFRGVNEAVE
+582 WGGFVFRGLNEAVE
-596 RAEIEITGV
+596 KAEIEITGV

-624 TLTDDDIISIMTADL
+624 TLTDDDIISIMTTDL
-639 FAELLNNGQSDS
+639 FAELLNNGQEHNNENDPPAS
-651 GSTSTDWTGTQLS
+651 GSISNDWTGTTLTLE
-664 YIGTEEAPATVL
+664 GTEDAPATL
-676 LEVSEGTWKMSLD
+676 ILEAADGEWTMYLD
-689 LSARNNTIG
+689 LSARNNMIG
-698 EVLFAHLSFTGGK
+698 EVLMSHLSFAGNKG
-711 QTNLE
+711 TNLE
-716 STNIDAETKITFTE
+716 STNIDTQAKITFTE
-730 ADGDNIE
+730 ADGDKIE

-750 VSIYVKDAS
+750 VSIYVK
-759 QAAA
+759 AAPEA

>member
-99 NTTIKVETEDTV
+99 DTTIKVETEDNV
-111 ESIAV
+111 ESV
-116 TTNPSTMTYYE
+116 TVSTNPSTMTYYE
-127 GQTLDPTGMVVSVT
+127 GQTLDPEGMVVSVK
-141 YAGSGD
+141 YAGSGK
-147 TVAVDNY
+147 TEAVTDY

-174 YLGVESAPVQLEQ
+174 YLGVESAPVQLTKA
-187 EVEVLITIDPVGGT
+187 VEVLITIDPAGGT

-211 ANSELHD
+211 ENSELHD

-233 ITAAI
+233 ITSPVE
-238 ALPTSEM
+238 LPLFTM
-245 WEKGEQEGDF
+245 WNKGEQTGDF
-255 IFNNWNVSTRTEN
+255 IFLNWNVSLRTGEEN
-268 EEISNTEIAAT
+268 ISDTEIAAT
-279 NLTTRTYTAAYTAN
+279 NLVSRTYTANYIAN
-293 LVNVTSVSY
+293 LVDVTSVSY
-302 ELEMEEVPAEDPEGE
+302 VLEENV
-317 TTYIYIPY
+317 PY

-330 TYNAATQLTLFF
+330 TYKAATQLTLFF

-348 ITLEGDSFGSAD
+348 ITLEGDSFGGAE
-360 ASRGDTFELR
+360 AKRGEAFKLK

-380 DEGGNPI
+380 DEDGNPI
-387 DYLGSWLDIKFGAV
+387 DYLGSWLDIKLVAV
-401 INGIEESQDIYSLG
+401 MNGIEESQDISTNG
-415 VDVNQNVNDGDYI
+415 VDLNQNINDGSYV
-428 YGFAE
+428 YKFAD
-433 YNGMLK
+433 YNGALK
-439 AVVTVYFQHEFTF
+439 AIVTVYFQHEFTF

-533 KPNNEANL
+533 KPNDEANL
-541 PNNDCVNDNL
+541 PNNDCANDNL

-573 RVFYVGFGK
+573 RAFYVGFGK
-582 WGGFVFRGVNEAVE
+582 WGGFVFRGVNESVE
-596 RAEIEITGV
+596 KAEIEITGV
-605 TLETA
+605 TLETK
-610 NEKPYLVVNGTYLD
+610 NEKPYLVVSGTYLD
-624 TLTDDDIISIMTADL
+624 TLSNEDITTIMTTDL
-639 FAELLNNGQSDS
+639 FAELLNNGDASS
-651 GSTSTDWTGTQLS
+651 GSVSTDWTGTQLT
-664 YIGTEEAPATVL
+664 YVGTEDAPATVL
-676 LEVSEGTWKMSLD
+676 LEVSEGTWKMYLD

-698 EVLFAHLSFTGGK
+698 EVLFSHLSFTGSAG
-711 QTNLE
+711 TNLE
-716 STNIDAETKITFTE
+716 STNIDTETKITFTE
-730 ADGDNIE
+730 TDGDKIE
-737 FSLGEYTGWGGHV
+737 FSLGEFTTWGGHV
-750 VSIYVKDAS
+750 VSIYVKAAP
-759 QAAA
+759 AAAA

>member
-13 AVITV
+13 AVVTV

-99 NTTIKVETEDTV
+99 DTTIKVETEDNV
-111 ESIAV
+111 ESV
-116 TTNPSTMTYYE
+116 TVSTNPSTMTYYE
-127 GQTLDPTGMVVSVT
+127 GQTLDPEGMVVSVK
-141 YAGSGD
+141 YAGSGKTE
-147 TVAVDNY
+147 TVTNY

-161 NAFALGDTSFSVK
+161 NAFALGDTFFSVK
-174 YLGVESAPVQLEQ
+174 YLGVESAPVQLTKA
-187 EVEVLITIDPVGGT
+187 VEVLITIDPAGGT

-211 ANSELHD
+211 ENSELHD

-233 ITAAI
+233 ITSPLE
-238 ALPTSEM
+238 LPLFTM
-245 WEKGEQEGDF
+245 WNKGEQTGDF
-255 IFNNWNVSTRTEN
+255 IFLNWNVSLRTGEEN
-268 EEISNTEIAAT
+268 ISDTEIAAT
-279 NLTTRTYTAAYTAN
+279 NLVSRTYTANYIAN
-293 LVNVTSVSY
+293 LVDVTSVSY
-302 ELEMEEVPAEDPEGE
+302 VLEENV
-317 TTYIYIPY
+317 PY

-330 TYNAATQLTLFF
+330 TYKAATQLTLFF

-348 ITLEGDSFGSAD
+348 ITLEGDSFGGAE
-360 ASRGDTFELR
+360 AKRGEAFKLK

-380 DEGGNPI
+380 DEDGNPI
-387 DYLGSWLDIKFGAV
+387 DYLGSWLDVKLVAV
-401 INGIEESQDIYSLG
+401 MNGIEESQDISSNG
-415 VDVNQNVNDGDYI
+415 VDLNQNINDGSYV
-428 YGFAE
+428 YKFAD
-433 YNGMLK
+433 YNGALK

-452 SAEVDKDGDL
+452 SAEVNKDGDL

-533 KPNNEANL
+533 KPNDEANL
-541 PNNDCVNDNL
+541 PNNDCANDNL

-573 RVFYVGFGK
+573 RAFYVGFGK
-582 WGGFVFRGVNEAVE
+582 WGGFVFRGVNESVE
-596 RAEIEITGV
+596 KAKIEITGV
-605 TLETA
+605 TLETK
-610 NEKPYLVVNGTYLD
+610 NEKPYLVVSGTYLD
-624 TLTDDDIISIMTADL
+624 TLSNEDITTIMTTDL
-639 FAELLNNGQSDS
+639 FAELLNNGDASS
-651 GSTSTDWTGTQLS
+651 GSVSTDWTGTQLS

-698 EVLFAHLSFTGGK
+698 EVLFAHLSFTGSIG
-711 QTNLE
+711 TNLE
-716 STNIDAETKITFTE
+716 STNIDTETKITFTE
-730 ADGDNIE
+730 TDGDKIE
-737 FSLGEYTGWGGHV
+737 FSLGEFTTWGGHV
-750 VSIYVKDAS
+750 VSIYVKAAPE
-759 QAAA
+759 AAA

>member
-13 AVITV
+13 AVVTV

-99 NTTIKVETEDTV
+99 DTTIKVETEDTV
-111 ESIAV
+111 ESVAV

-127 GQTLDPTGMVVSVT
+127 GQTLDPEGMVVSVK
-141 YAGSGD
+141 YAGSGK
-147 TVAVDNY
+147 TEAVTNY

-174 YLGVESAPVQLEQ
+174 YLGVESAPVQLTKA
-187 EVEVLITIDPVGGT
+187 VEVLITIDPAGGT

-211 ANSELHD
+211 ENSELHD

-233 ITAAI
+233 ITSPVE
-238 ALPTSEM
+238 LPLFTM
-245 WEKGEQEGDF
+245 WNKGEQTGDF
-255 IFNNWNVSTRTEN
+255 IFLNWNVSLRTGEEN
-268 EEISNTEIAAT
+268 ISDTEIAAT
-279 NLTTRTYTAAYTAN
+279 NLVSRTYTANYIAN
-293 LVNVTSVSY
+293 LVDVTSVSY
-302 ELEMEEVPAEDPEGE
+302 VLEENV
-317 TTYIYIPY
+317 PY

-330 TYNAATQLTLFF
+330 TYKAATQLTLFF

-348 ITLEGDSFGSAD
+348 ITLEGDSFGGAE
-360 ASRGDTFELR
+360 AKRGEAFKLK

-380 DEGGNPI
+380 DEDGNPI
-387 DYLGSWLDIKFGAV
+387 DYLGSWLDVKLVAV
-401 INGIEESQDIYSLG
+401 MNGIEESQDISSNG
-415 VDVNQNVNDGDYI
+415 VDLNQNINDGSYV
-428 YGFAE
+428 YKFAD
-433 YNGMLK
+433 YNGALK

-452 SAEVDKDGDL
+452 SAEVNKDGDL

-496 AEGNYTVE
+496 KDGKYTVE
-504 LTIADT
+504 LTITDT

-564 LKVSNETGT
+564 LKASNETGT
-573 RVFYVGFGK
+573 RVYYVGFGK
-582 WGGFVFRGVNEAVE
+582 WGGFVFRGLNEAVE
-596 RAEIEITGV
+596 KAEIEITGV

-624 TLTDDDIISIMTADL
+624 TLTDDDIISIMTTDL

>member
-13 AVITV
+13 AVVTV

-99 NTTIKVETEDTV
+99 DTTIKVETEDTV
-111 ESIAV
+111 ESV
-116 TTNPSTMTYYE
+116 TVSTNPATMTYYE
-127 GQTLDPTGMVVSVT
+127 GQTLDPEGMVVSVK
-141 YAGSGD
+141 YAGSGK
-147 TVAVDNY
+147 TEAVTNY

-161 NAFALGDTSFSVK
+161 NAFALGDTFFSVK
-174 YLGVESAPVQLEQ
+174 YLGVESAPVQLTKA
-187 EVEVLITIDPVGGT
+187 VEVLITIDPAGGT

-211 ANSELHD
+211 ENSELHD

-233 ITAAI
+233 ITSPVE
-238 ALPTSEM
+238 LPLFTM
-245 WEKGEQEGDF
+245 WNKGEQTGDF
-255 IFNNWNVSTRTEN
+255 IFLNWNVSLRTGEEN
-268 EEISNTEIAAT
+268 ISDTEIAAT
-279 NLTTRTYTAAYTAN
+279 NLVSRTYTANYIAN
-293 LVNVTSVSY
+293 LVDVTSVSY
-302 ELEMEEVPAEDPEGE
+302 VLEENV
-317 TTYIYIPY
+317 PY

-330 TYNAATQLTLFF
+330 TYKAATQLTLFF

-348 ITLEGDSFGSAD
+348 ITLEGDSFGGAE
-360 ASRGDTFELR
+360 AKRGEAFKLK

-380 DEGGNPI
+380 DEDGNPI
-387 DYLGSWLDIKFGAV
+387 DYLGSWLDIKLVAV
-401 INGIEESQDIYSLG
+401 MDGIEESQDISSNG
-415 VDVNQNVNDGDYI
+415 VDLNQNINDGSYV
-428 YGFAE
+428 YKFAD
-433 YNGMLK
+433 YNGALK

-452 SAEVDKDGDL
+452 SAEVNKDGDL

-564 LKVSNETGT
+564 LKASNETGT
-573 RVFYVGFGK
+573 RVYYVGFGK
-582 WGGFVFRGVNEAVE
+582 WGGFVFRGLNEAVE
-596 RAEIEITGV
+596 KAEIEITGV

-624 TLTDDDIISIMTADL
+624 TLTDDDIISIMTTDL

-716 STNIDAETKITFTE
+716 STNIDAKTKITFTE

>member
-99 NTTIKVETEDTV
+99 DTTIKVETEDNV
-111 ESIAV
+111 ESVTV

-127 GQTLDPTGMVVSVT
+127 GQTLDPEGMVVSVK
-141 YAGSGD
+141 YAGSGKTE
-147 TVAVDNY
+147 TVTNY

-174 YLGVESAPVQLEQ
+174 YLGVESAPVQLTKA
-187 EVEVLITIDPVGGT
+187 VEVLITIDPAGGT
-201 LDAGYLSGLQ
+201 LDTDYLEGLKT
-211 ANSELHD
+211 NTELHD
-218 VAQDEDGVITFSYSA
+218 VAQDAEGVITFSYSA
-233 ITAAI
+233 ITSPVE
-238 ALPTSEM
+238 LPLFTM
-245 WEKGEQEGDF
+245 WNKGEQTGDF
-255 IFNNWNVSTRTEN
+255 IFLNWNVSLRTGEEN
-268 EEISNTEIAAT
+268 ISDTEIAAT
-279 NLTTRTYTAAYTAN
+279 NLVSRTYTANYIAN
-293 LVNVTSVSY
+293 LVDVTSVSY
-302 ELEMEEVPAEDPEGE
+302 VLEENV
-317 TTYIYIPY
+317 PY

-330 TYNAATQLTLFF
+330 TYKAATQLTLFF

-348 ITLEGDSFGSAD
+348 ITLEGDSFGGAE
-360 ASRGDTFELR
+360 AKRGEAFKLK

-380 DEGGNPI
+380 DEDGNPI
-387 DYLGSWLDIKFGAV
+387 DYLGSWLDIKLVAV
-401 INGIEESQDIYSLG
+401 MNGIEESQDISSNG
-415 VDVNQNVNDGDYI
+415 VDLNQNINDGSYV
-428 YGFAE
+428 YKFAD
-433 YNGMLK
+433 YNGALK

-452 SAEVDKDGDL
+452 SAEVNKDGDL

-496 AEGNYTVE
+496 KDGKYTVE
-504 LTIADT
+504 LTITDT

-533 KPNNEANL
+533 KPNDEANL

-564 LKVSNETGT
+564 LKASNETGT
-573 RVFYVGFGK
+573 RVYYVGFGK
-582 WGGFVFRGVNEAVE
+582 WGGFVFRGLNEAVE
-596 RAEIEITGV
+596 KAEIEITGV

-624 TLTDDDIISIMTADL
+624 TLTDDDIISIMTTDL

-750 VSIYVKDAS
+750 VSIYVKAAPE
-759 QAAA
+759 AAA

>member
-99 NTTIKVETEDTV
+99 DTTIKVETEDNV
-111 ESIAV
+111 ESV
-116 TTNPSTMTYYE
+116 TVSTNPSTMTYYE
-127 GQTLDPTGMVVSVT
+127 GQTLDPEGMVVSVK
-141 YAGSGD
+141 YAGSGKTE
-147 TVAVDNY
+147 TVTNY

-174 YLGVESAPVQLEQ
+174 YLGVESAPVQLTKA
-187 EVEVLITIDPVGGT
+187 VEVLITIDPAGGT
-201 LDAGYLSGLQ
+201 LDAAYLSGLQ
-211 ANSELHD
+211 ENSELHD

-233 ITAAI
+233 ITSPVE
-238 ALPTSEM
+238 LPLFTM
-245 WEKGEQEGDF
+245 WNKGEQTGDF
-255 IFNNWNVSTRTEN
+255 IFLNWNVSLRTGEEN
-268 EEISNTEIAAT
+268 ISDTEIAAT
-279 NLTTRTYTAAYTAN
+279 NLVSRTYTANYIAN
-293 LVNVTSVSY
+293 LVDVTSVSY
-302 ELEMEEVPAEDPEGE
+302 VLEENV
-317 TTYIYIPY
+317 PY

-330 TYNAATQLTLFF
+330 TYKAATQLTLFF

-348 ITLEGDSFGSAD
+348 ITLEGDSFGGAE
-360 ASRGDTFELR
+360 AKRGEAFKLK

-380 DEGGNPI
+380 DEDGNPI
-387 DYLGSWLDIKFGAV
+387 DYLGSWLDIKLVAV
-401 INGIEESQDIYSLG
+401 MDGIEESQDISSNG
-415 VDVNQNVNDGDYI
+415 VDLNQNINDGSYV
-428 YGFAE
+428 YKFAD
-433 YNGMLK
+433 YNGALK
-439 AVVTVYFQHEFTF
+439 AIVTVYFQHEFTF
-452 SAEVDKDGDL
+452 SAEVNKDGDL

-496 AEGNYTVE
+496 EDGKYTVE
-504 LTIADT
+504 LTITDT

-533 KPNNEANL
+533 KPNDEANL
-541 PNNDCVNDNL
+541 PNNDCANDNL

-564 LKVSNETGT
+564 LKASNETGT
-573 RVFYVGFGK
+573 RAFYVGFGK
-582 WGGFVFRGVNEAVE
+582 WGGFVFRGVNESVE
-596 RAEIEITGV
+596 KAEIEITGV
-605 TLETA
+605 TLETK
-610 NEKPYLVVNGTYLD
+610 NEKPYLVVSGTYLD
-624 TLTDDDIISIMTADL
+624 TLSNEDITTIMTTDL
-639 FAELLNNGQSDS
+639 FAELLNNGDASS
-651 GSTSTDWTGTQLS
+651 GSVSTDWTGTQLT
-664 YIGTEEAPATVL
+664 YVGTEDAPATVL
-676 LEVSEGTWKMSLD
+676 LEVSEGTWKMYLD

-698 EVLFAHLSFTGGK
+698 EVLFSHLSFTGSAG
-711 QTNLE
+711 TNLE
-716 STNIDAETKITFTE
+716 STNIDTETKITFTE
-730 ADGDNIE
+730 TDGDKIE
-737 FSLGEYTGWGGHV
+737 FSLGEFTTWGGHV
-750 VSIYVKDAS
+750 VSIYVKAAP
-759 QAAA
+759 AAAA

>member
-13 AVITV
+13 AVVTV

-99 NTTIKVETEDTV
+99 DTTIKVETEDNV
-111 ESIAV
+111 ESV
-116 TTNPSTMTYYE
+116 TVSTNPSTMTYYE
-127 GQTLDPTGMVVSVT
+127 GQTLDPEGMVVSVK
-141 YAGSGD
+141 YAGSGKTE
-147 TVAVDNY
+147 TVTNY

-174 YLGVESAPVQLEQ
+174 YLGVESAPVQLTKA
-187 EVEVLITIDPVGGT
+187 VEVLITIDPAGGT

-211 ANSELHD
+211 ENSELHD

-233 ITAAI
+233 ITSPVE
-238 ALPTSEM
+238 LPLFTM
-245 WEKGEQEGDF
+245 WNKGEQTGDF
-255 IFNNWNVSTRTEN
+255 IFLNWNVSLRTGEEN
-268 EEISNTEIAAT
+268 ISDTEIAAT
-279 NLTTRTYTAAYTAN
+279 NLVSRTYTANYIAN
-293 LVNVTSVSY
+293 LVDVTSVSY
-302 ELEMEEVPAEDPEGE
+302 VLEENV
-317 TTYIYIPY
+317 PY

-330 TYNAATQLTLFF
+330 TYKAATQLTLFF

-348 ITLEGDSFGSAD
+348 ITLEGDSFGGAE
-360 ASRGDTFELR
+360 AKRGEAFKLK

-380 DEGGNPI
+380 DEDGNPI
-387 DYLGSWLDIKFGAV
+387 DYLGSWLDIKLVAV
-401 INGIEESQDIYSLG
+401 MDGIEESQDISSNG
-415 VDVNQNVNDGDYI
+415 VDLNQNINDGSYV
-428 YGFAE
+428 YKFAD
-433 YNGMLK
+433 YNGALK
-439 AVVTVYFQHEFTF
+439 AIVTVYFQHEFTF
-452 SAEVDKDGDL
+452 SAEVNKDGDL

-496 AEGNYTVE
+496 EDGKYTVE
-504 LTIADT
+504 LTITDT

-533 KPNNEANL
+533 KPNDEANL
-541 PNNDCVNDNL
+541 PNNDCANDNL

-573 RVFYVGFGK
+573 RAFYVGFGK

-596 RAEIEITGV
+596 KAEIEITGV
-605 TLETA
+605 TLETK
-610 NEKPYLVVNGTYLD
+610 NEKPYLVVSGTYLD
-624 TLTDDDIISIMTADL
+624 TLSNEDITTIMTTDL
-639 FAELLNNGQSDS
+639 FAELLNNGDASS
-651 GSTSTDWTGTQLS
+651 GSVSTDWTGTQLT
-664 YIGTEEAPATVL
+664 YVGTEDAPATVL
-676 LEVSEGTWKMSLD
+676 LEVSEGTWKMYLD

-698 EVLFAHLSFTGGK
+698 EVLFSHLSFTGSTG
-711 QTNLE
+711 TNLE
-716 STNIDAETKITFTE
+716 STNIDTETKITFTE
-730 ADGDNIE
+730 TDGDKIE
-737 FSLGEYTGWGGHV
+737 FSLGEFTTWGGHV
-750 VSIYVKDAS
+750 VSIYVKAAPE
-759 QAAA
+759 AAA

>member
-13 AVITV
+13 AVVTV

-99 NTTIKVETEDTV
+99 DTTIKVETEDNV
-111 ESIAV
+111 ESV
-116 TTNPSTMTYYE
+116 TVSTNPSTMTYYE
-127 GQTLDPTGMVVSVT
+127 GQTLDPEGMVVSVK
-141 YAGSGD
+141 YAGSGKTE
-147 TVAVDNY
+147 TVTNY

-161 NAFALGDTSFSVK
+161 NAFALGDTFFSVK
-174 YLGVESAPVQLEQ
+174 YLGVESAPVQLTKA
-187 EVEVLITIDPVGGT
+187 VEVLITIDPAGGT

-211 ANSELHD
+211 ENSELHD

-233 ITAAI
+233 ITSPLE
-238 ALPTSEM
+238 LPLFTM
-245 WEKGEQEGDF
+245 WNKGEQTGDF
-255 IFNNWNVSTRTEN
+255 IFLNWNVSLRTGEEN
-268 EEISNTEIAAT
+268 ISDTEIAAT
-279 NLTTRTYTAAYTAN
+279 NLVSRTYTANYIAN
-293 LVNVTSVSY
+293 LVDVTSVSY
-302 ELEMEEVPAEDPEGE
+302 VLEENV
-317 TTYIYIPY
+317 PY

-330 TYNAATQLTLFF
+330 TYKAATQLTLFF

-348 ITLEGDSFGSAD
+348 ITLEGDSFGGAE
-360 ASRGDTFELR
+360 AKRGEAFKLK

-380 DEGGNPI
+380 DEDGNPI
-387 DYLGSWLDIKFGAV
+387 DYLGSWLDVKLVAV
-401 INGIEESQDIYSLG
+401 MNGIEESQDISSNG
-415 VDVNQNVNDGDYI
+415 VDLNQNINDGSYV
-428 YGFAE
+428 YKFAD
-433 YNGMLK
+433 YNGALK

-452 SAEVDKDGDL
+452 SAEVNKDGDL

-496 AEGNYTVE
+496 KDGNYTVE
-504 LTIADT
+504 LTITDT

-533 KPNNEANL
+533 KPNDEANL
-541 PNNDCVNDNL
+541 PNNDCANDNL

-573 RVFYVGFGK
+573 RAFYVGFGK
-582 WGGFVFRGVNEAVE
+582 WGGFVFRGVNESVE
-596 RAEIEITGV
+596 KAKIEITGV
-605 TLETA
+605 TLETK
-610 NEKPYLVVNGTYLD
+610 NEKPYLVVSGTYLD
-624 TLTDDDIISIMTADL
+624 TLSNEDITTIMTTDL
-639 FAELLNNGQSDS
+639 FAELLNNGDASS
-651 GSTSTDWTGTQLS
+651 GSVSTDWTGTQLS

-698 EVLFAHLSFTGGK
+698 EVLFAHLSFTGSIG
-711 QTNLE
+711 TNLE
-716 STNIDAETKITFTE
+716 STNIDTETKITFTE
-730 ADGDNIE
+730 TDGDKIE
-737 FSLGEYTGWGGHV
+737 FSLGEFTTWGGHV
-750 VSIYVKDAS
+750 VSIYVKAAPE
-759 QAAA
+759 AAA

>member
-99 NTTIKVETEDTV
+99 DTTIKVETEDNV
-111 ESIAV
+111 ESV
-116 TTNPSTMTYYE
+116 TVSTNPSTMTYYE
-127 GQTLDPTGMVVSVT
+127 GQTLDPEGMVVSVK
-141 YAGSGD
+141 YAGSGKTE
-147 TVAVDNY
+147 TVTNY

-174 YLGVESAPVQLEQ
+174 YLGVESAPVQLTKA
-187 EVEVLITIDPVGGT
+187 VEVLITIDPAGGT
-201 LDAGYLSGLQ
+201 LDAAYLSGLQ
-211 ANSELHD
+211 ENSELHD

-233 ITAAI
+233 ITSPVE
-238 ALPTSEM
+238 LPLFTM
-245 WEKGEQEGDF
+245 WNKGEQTGDF
-255 IFNNWNVSTRTEN
+255 IFLNWNVSLRTGEEN
-268 EEISNTEIAAT
+268 ISDTEIAAT
-279 NLTTRTYTAAYTAN
+279 NLVSRTYTANYIAN
-293 LVNVTSVSY
+293 LVDVTSVSY
-302 ELEMEEVPAEDPEGE
+302 VLEENV
-317 TTYIYIPY
+317 PY

-330 TYNAATQLTLFF
+330 TYKAATQLTLFF

-348 ITLEGDSFGSAD
+348 ITLEGDSFGGAE
-360 ASRGDTFELR
+360 AKRGEAFKLK

-380 DEGGNPI
+380 DEDGNPI
-387 DYLGSWLDIKFGAV
+387 DYLGSWLDIKLVAV
-401 INGIEESQDIYSLG
+401 MDGIEESQDISSNG
-415 VDVNQNVNDGDYI
+415 VDLNQNINDGSYV
-428 YGFAE
+428 YKFAD
-433 YNGMLK
+433 YNGALK
-439 AVVTVYFQHEFTF
+439 AIVTVYFQHEFTF
-452 SAEVDKDGDL
+452 SAEVNKDGDL

-496 AEGNYTVE
+496 EDGKYTVE
-504 LTIADT
+504 LTITDT

-533 KPNNEANL
+533 KPNDEANL
-541 PNNDCVNDNL
+541 PNNDCANDNL

-564 LKVSNETGT
+564 LKASNETGT
-573 RVFYVGFGK
+573 RAFYVGFGK

-596 RAEIEITGV
+596 KAEIEITGV
-605 TLETA
+605 TLETK
-610 NEKPYLVVNGTYLD
+610 NEKPYLVVSGTYLD
-624 TLTDDDIISIMTADL
+624 TLSNEDITTIMTTDL
-639 FAELLNNGQSDS
+639 FAELLNNGDASS
-651 GSTSTDWTGTQLS
+651 GSVSTDWTGTQLT
-664 YIGTEEAPATVL
+664 YVGTEDAPATVL
-676 LEVSEGTWKMSLD
+676 LEVSEGTWKMYLD

-698 EVLFAHLSFTGGK
+698 EVLFSHLSFTGSAG
-711 QTNLE
+711 TNLE
-716 STNIDAETKITFTE
+716 STNIDTETKITFTE
-730 ADGDNIE
+730 TDGDKIE
-737 FSLGEYTGWGGHV
+737 FSLGEFTTWGGHV
-750 VSIYVKDAS
+750 VSIYVKAAP
-759 QAAA
+759 AAAA

>member
-13 AVITV
+13 AVVTV

-99 NTTIKVETEDTV
+99 DTTIKVETEDNV
-111 ESIAV
+111 ESV
-116 TTNPSTMTYYE
+116 TVSTNPSTMTYYE
-127 GQTLDPTGMVVSVT
+127 GQTLDPEGMVVSVK
-141 YAGSGD
+141 YAGSGKTE
-147 TVAVDNY
+147 TVTNY

-161 NAFALGDTSFSVK
+161 NAFALGDTFFSVK

-233 ITAAI
+233 ITSPVE
-238 ALPTSEM
+238 LPLFTM
-245 WEKGEQEGDF
+245 WNKGEQTGDF
-255 IFNNWNVSTRTEN
+255 IFLNWNVSLRTGEEN
-268 EEISNTEIAAT
+268 ISDTEIAAT
-279 NLTTRTYTAAYTAN
+279 NLVSRTYTANYIAN
-293 LVNVTSVSY
+293 LVDVTSVSY
-302 ELEMEEVPAEDPEGE
+302 VLEENV
-317 TTYIYIPY
+317 PY

-330 TYNAATQLTLFF
+330 TYKAATQLTLFF

-348 ITLEGDSFGSAD
+348 ITLEGDSFGGAE
-360 ASRGDTFELR
+360 AKRGEAFKLK

-380 DEGGNPI
+380 DEDGNPI
-387 DYLGSWLDIKFGAV
+387 DYLGSWLDIKLVAV
-401 INGIEESQDIYSLG
+401 MNGIEESQDISTNG
-415 VDVNQNVNDGDYI
+415 VDLNQNINDGSYV
-428 YGFAE
+428 YKFAD
-433 YNGMLK
+433 YNGALK
-439 AVVTVYFQHEFTF
+439 AIVTVYFQHEFTF
-452 SAEVDKDGDL
+452 SAEVNKDGDL

-496 AEGNYTVE
+496 KDGNYTVE
-504 LTIADT
+504 LTITDT

-533 KPNNEANL
+533 KPNDEANL
-541 PNNDCVNDNL
+541 PNNDCANDNL

-573 RVFYVGFGK
+573 RAFYVGFGK

-596 RAEIEITGV
+596 KAEIEITGV
-605 TLETA
+605 TLETK
-610 NEKPYLVVNGTYLD
+610 NEKPYLVVSGTYLD
-624 TLTDDDIISIMTADL
+624 TLSNEDITTIMTTDL
-639 FAELLNNGQSDS
+639 FAELLNNGDESS
-651 GSTSTDWTGTQLS
+651 GSVSTDWTGTQLT
-664 YIGTEEAPATVL
+664 YVGTEDAPATVL
-676 LEVSEGTWKMSLD
+676 LEVSEGTWKMYLD

-698 EVLFAHLSFTGGK
+698 EVLFSHLSFTGSKG
-711 QTNLE
+711 TNLE
-716 STNIDAETKITFTE
+716 STNIDTETKITFTE
-730 ADGDNIE
+730 TDGDKIE
-737 FSLGEYTGWGGHV
+737 FSLGEFTTWGGHV
-750 VSIYVKDAS
+750 VSIYVKAAPE
-759 QAAA
+759 AAA

>member
-99 NTTIKVETEDTV
+99 DTTIKVETEDTV
-111 ESIAV
+111 ESVAV

-127 GQTLDPTGMVVSVT
+127 GQTLDPEGMVVSVK
-141 YAGSGD
+141 YAGSGK
-147 TVAVDNY
+147 TEAVTNY

-161 NAFALGDTSFSVK
+161 NAFALGDTFFSVK
-174 YLGVESAPVQLEQ
+174 YLGVESAPVQLTKA
-187 EVEVLITIDPVGGT
+187 VEVLITIDPVGGT
-201 LDAGYLSGLQ
+201 LDTDYLEGLKT
-211 ANSELHD
+211 NTELHD

-233 ITAAI
+233 ITSPVE
-238 ALPTSEM
+238 LPLFTM
-245 WEKGEQEGDF
+245 WNKGEQTGDF
-255 IFNNWNVSTRTEN
+255 IFLNWNVSLRTGEEN
-268 EEISNTEIAAT
+268 ISDTEIAAT
-279 NLTTRTYTAAYTAN
+279 NLVSRTYTANYIAN
-293 LVNVTSVSY
+293 LVDVTSVSY
-302 ELEMEEVPAEDPEGE
+302 VLEENV
-317 TTYIYIPY
+317 PY

-330 TYNAATQLTLFF
+330 TYKAATQLTLFF

-348 ITLEGDSFGSAD
+348 ITLEGDSFGGAE
-360 ASRGDTFELR
+360 AKRGEAFKLK

-380 DEGGNPI
+380 DEDGNPI
-387 DYLGSWLDIKFGAV
+387 DYLGSWLDIKLVAV
-401 INGIEESQDIYSLG
+401 MNGIEESQDISTNG
-415 VDVNQNVNDGDYI
+415 VDLNQNINDGSYV
-428 YGFAE
+428 YKFAD
-433 YNGMLK
+433 YNGALK
-439 AVVTVYFQHEFTF
+439 AIVTVYFQHEFTF
-452 SAEVDKDGDL
+452 SAEVNKDGDL

-496 AEGNYTVE
+496 EDGNYTVE

-533 KPNNEANL
+533 KPNDEANL
-541 PNNDCVNDNL
+541 PNNDCANDNL

-564 LKVSNETGT
+564 LKASNETGT
-573 RVFYVGFGK
+573 RVYYVGFGK
-582 WGGFVFRGVNEAVE
+582 WGGFVFRGLNEAVE
-596 RAEIEITGV
+596 KAEIAITGV
-605 TLETA
+605 TLETK
-610 NEKPYLVVNGTYLD
+610 NEKPYLVVSGTYLD
-624 TLTDDDIISIMTADL
+624 TLTDDDIISIMTTDL

-698 EVLFAHLSFTGGK
+698 EVLFSHLSFTGSIG
-711 QTNLE
+711 TNLE
-716 STNIDAETKITFTE
+716 STNIDTETKITFTE

>member
-13 AVITV
+13 AVVTV

-99 NTTIKVETEDTV
+99 DTTIKVETEDNV
-111 ESIAV
+111 ESV
-116 TTNPSTMTYYE
+116 TVSTNPSTMTYYE
-127 GQTLDPTGMVVSVT
+127 GQTLDPEGMVVSVK
-141 YAGSGD
+141 YAGSGKTE
-147 TVAVDNY
+147 TVTNY

-174 YLGVESAPVQLEQ
+174 YLGVESAPVQLTKA
-187 EVEVLITIDPVGGT
+187 VEVLITIDPAGGT

-211 ANSELHD
+211 ENSELHD

-233 ITAAI
+233 ITSPVE
-238 ALPTSEM
+238 LPLFTM
-245 WEKGEQEGDF
+245 WNKGEQTGDF
-255 IFNNWNVSTRTEN
+255 IFLNWNVSLRTGEEN
-268 EEISNTEIAAT
+268 ISDTEIAAT
-279 NLTTRTYTAAYTAN
+279 NLVSRTYTANYIAN
-293 LVNVTSVSY
+293 LVDVTSVSY
-302 ELEMEEVPAEDPEGE
+302 VLEENV
-317 TTYIYIPY
+317 PY

-330 TYNAATQLTLFF
+330 TYKAATQLTLFF

-348 ITLEGDSFGSAD
+348 ITLEGDSFGGAE
-360 ASRGDTFELR
+360 AKRGEAFKLK

-380 DEGGNPI
+380 DEDGNPI
-387 DYLGSWLDIKFGAV
+387 DYLGSWLDIKLVAV
-401 INGIEESQDIYSLG
+401 MNGIEESQDISTNG
-415 VDVNQNVNDGDYI
+415 VDLNQNINDGSYV
-428 YGFAE
+428 YKFAD
-433 YNGMLK
+433 YNGALK
-439 AVVTVYFQHEFTF
+439 AIVTVYFQHEFTF

-504 LTIADT
+504 LTITDT

-564 LKVSNETGT
+564 LKASNETGT
-573 RVFYVGFGK
+573 RVYYVGFGK
-582 WGGFVFRGVNEAVE
+582 WGGFVFRGLNEAVE
-596 RAEIEITGV
+596 KAEIEITGV

-624 TLTDDDIISIMTADL
+624 TLTDDDIISIMTTDL

-750 VSIYVKDAS
+750 VSIYVKAAPE
-759 QAAA
+759 AAA

>member
-13 AVITV
+13 AVVTV

-66 VEADKGY
+66 VEADEGY

-99 NTTIKVETEDTV
+99 DTTIKVETEDTV
-111 ESIAV
+111 ESVAV

-127 GQTLDPTGMVVSVT
+127 GQTLDPEGMVVSVK
-141 YAGSGD
+141 YAGSGKTE
-147 TVAVDNY
+147 TVTNY

-161 NAFALGDTSFSVK
+161 NAFALGDTFFSVK
-174 YLGVESAPVQLEQ
+174 YLGVESAPVQLTKA
-187 EVEVLITIDPVGGT
+187 VEVLITIDPAGGT

-211 ANSELHD
+211 ENSELHD

-233 ITAAI
+233 ITSPVE
-238 ALPTSEM
+238 LPLFTM
-245 WEKGEQEGDF
+245 WNKGEQTGDF
-255 IFNNWNVSTRTEN
+255 IFLNWNVSLRTGEEN
-268 EEISNTEIAAT
+268 ISDTEIAAT
-279 NLTTRTYTAAYTAN
+279 NLVSRTYTANYIAN
-293 LVNVTSVSY
+293 LVDVTSVSY
-302 ELEMEEVPAEDPEGE
+302 VLEENV
-317 TTYIYIPY
+317 PY

-330 TYNAATQLTLFF
+330 TYKAATQLTLFF

-348 ITLEGDSFGSAD
+348 ITLEGDSFGGAE
-360 ASRGDTFELR
+360 AKRGEAFKLK

-380 DEGGNPI
+380 DEDGNPI
-387 DYLGSWLDIKFGAV
+387 DYLGSWLDIKLVAV
-401 INGIEESQDIYSLG
+401 MNGIEESQDISSNG
-415 VDVNQNVNDGDYI
+415 VDLNQNINDGSYV
-428 YGFAE
+428 YKFAD
-433 YNGMLK
+433 YNGALK

-452 SAEVDKDGDL
+452 SAEVNKDGDL

-564 LKVSNETGT
+564 LKASNETGT
-573 RVFYVGFGK
+573 RVYYVGFGK
-582 WGGFVFRGVNEAVE
+582 WGGFVFRGLNEAVE
-596 RAEIEITGV
+596 KAEIAITGV

-624 TLTDDDIISIMTADL
+624 TLTDDDIISIMTTDL

>member
-13 AVITV
+13 AVVTV

-99 NTTIKVETEDTV
+99 DTTIKVETEDTV
-111 ESIAV
+111 ESVAV

-127 GQTLDPTGMVVSVT
+127 GQTLDPEGMVVSVK
-141 YAGSGD
+141 YAGSGK
-147 TVAVDNY
+147 TEAVTNY

-174 YLGVESAPVQLEQ
+174 YLGVESAPVQLTKA
-187 EVEVLITIDPVGGT
+187 VEVLITIDPAGGT

-211 ANSELHD
+211 ENSELHD

-233 ITAAI
+233 ITSPVE
-238 ALPTSEM
+238 LPLFTM
-245 WEKGEQEGDF
+245 WNKGEQTGDF
-255 IFNNWNVSTRTEN
+255 IFLNWNVSLRTGEEN
-268 EEISNTEIAAT
+268 ISDTEIAAT
-279 NLTTRTYTAAYTAN
+279 NLVSRTYTANYIAN
-293 LVNVTSVSY
+293 LVDVTSVSY
-302 ELEMEEVPAEDPEGE
+302 VLEENV
-317 TTYIYIPY
+317 PY

-330 TYNAATQLTLFF
+330 TYKAATQLTLFF

-348 ITLEGDSFGSAD
+348 ITLEGDSFGGAE
-360 ASRGDTFELR
+360 AKRGEAFKLK

-380 DEGGNPI
+380 DEDGNPI
-387 DYLGSWLDIKFGAV
+387 DYLGSWLDIKLVAV
-401 INGIEESQDIYSLG
+401 MNGIEESQDISTNG
-415 VDVNQNVNDGDYI
+415 VDLNQNINDGSYV
-428 YGFAE
+428 YKFAD
-433 YNGMLK
+433 YNGALK
-439 AVVTVYFQHEFTF
+439 AIVTVYFQHEFTF

-564 LKVSNETGT
+564 LKASNETGT
-573 RVFYVGFGK
+573 RVYYVGFGK
-582 WGGFVFRGVNEAVE
+582 WGGFVFRGLNEAVE
-596 RAEIEITGV
+596 KAEIEITGV

-624 TLTDDDIISIMTADL
+624 TLTDDDIISIMTTDL

-676 LEVSEGTWKMSLD
+676 LEVSECTWKMSLD

-737 FSLGEYTGWGGHV
+737 FSLGKYTGWGGHV